1 MTSTC
6 TEPIVY
12 GSDPRLGLHINVLLV
27 EDDREAAILTW
38 TRVIQPHS
46 DIFQVEWKST
56 ISTAISRLVEPGID
70 AVLLDLGM
78 PELGLDETLPA
89 IVSVVGKTIP
99 IVILTADD
107 SAVSHEVASLQGAVN
122 YLIKHRTSSF
132 ELRQALYEAVIPAMN
147 SKPPSDVGSTI
158 GKTARHFV
166 TRILLGNLS

>member
-6 TEPIVY
+6 SEPTVHRSRPGQVLPIQ
-12 GSDPRLGLHINVLLV
+12 VLLV
-27 EDDREAAILTW
+27 EDDPDAARLTS
-38 TRVIQPHS
+38 TQLS
-46 DIFQVEWKST
+46 QYKNDIFRVEWTSN
-56 ISTAISRLVEPGID
+56 ILSALSRLTEPGID
-70 AVLLDLGM
+70 VVLLDLGM
-78 PELGLDETLPA
+78 PELGVDETLPA

-122 YLIKHRTSSF
+122 YLIKHRTSSV

-158 GKTARHFV
+158 GKTDRHFV